1 MTQRTI
7 AKGLFVAGLAFV
19 NVGLTGCLATKK
31 FVRTEDTKV
40 RGEMTAIDQKH
51 TQALS
56 ETSTRLSGRIDAVE
70 ADVQR
75 LRTELN
81 DLNVKVTRLNG
92 LIAFQVPVNFDF
104 DKADLREGDR
114 AVLKRFA
121 AVVNEFYPGALI
133 TAEGY
138 TDPSGTAAYNQ
149 RLGKKRADAV
159 REFLTTEGGL
169 GQDKVRTVSYGE
181 ISNRLVDKNAWGP
194 GDKGIANRRVI
205 LVFDYVGTAAG
216 VAVPITN

>member
-7 AKGLFVAGLAFV
+7 AKGLFVAGFAFV
-19 NVGLTGCLATKK
+19 SIGLTGCLATRK

-40 RGEMTAIDQKH
+40 RSEMTAADQAHDQKL
-51 TQALS
+51 T

-92 LIAFQVPVNFDF
+92 LIAFQVPVHFEF
-104 DKADLREGDR
+104 DKAELGEGDR

-121 AVVNEFYPGALI
+121 SVVNEFYPG
-133 TAEGY
+133 
-138 TDPSGTAAYNQ
+138 
-149 RLGKKRADAV
+149 
-159 REFLTTEGGL
+159 
-169 GQDKVRTVSYGE
+169 
-181 ISNRLVDKNAWGP
+181 
-194 GDKGIANRRVI
+194 
-205 LVFDYVGTAAG
+205 
-216 VAVPITN
+216 